1 MLADR
6 YRVDELVARGGMSE
20 VYRGWDVRLDRRV
33 AVKVLAGW
41 LAADGAA
48 VRRMEREARA
58 VARLQHPNVVAVY
71 DHGEDADGTPFLV
84 MEWIEGRS
92 LKDVVADG
100 PLSEQEAR
108 RITLQLL
115 AALEHAHEHGI
126 VHRDIKPQNVLIA
139 PDGTAK
145 LTDFG
150 IARSIDATAGL
161 TMAGQIIGT
170 AAYLSPEQANGQPV
184 TSASDVYSVGAV
196 LFELVT
202 GRPPF
207 AADTAMA
214 TALMHVEDP
223 VPDVRALR
231 RDASPAIAAVV
242 VAGDGQAAGRPL
254 PERRGDGG
262 RPADDA
268 RRDAGDAGAARTADA
283 SRRAGAGC
291 AARLARRAGRR
302 RCMGARAARATTRP
316 RPRRRRRPA
325 AKPTL
330 TTSPVI
336 GLQYVTAARRL
347 KAAGLTPGPRD
358 RRLRRQ
364 REGLRHLGLTTGRC
378 REGVDGH
385 ADRVERPRAAASPA
399 GGQGARARHHQ
410 HKHHG
415 QNGDRATRAT
425 RRRPP
430 WGSRSSDSVT
440 LTGPV
445 NSGLARPHLE
455 ADADRCPSTP
465 ARCRSAPTP
474 RPSSPSRYSL
484 EYTPFFTRDVQVAR
498 PSPPSAG

>member
-71 DHGEDADGTPFLV
+71 DHGEDDGGTPFLV

-100 PLSEQEAR
+100 PLPEQEAR

-150 IARSIDATAGL
+150 IARSVDATHGL

-170 AAYLSPEQANGQPV
+170 AAYLSPEQAKGQPV
-184 TSASDVYSVGAV
+184 TAASDVYSVGAV
-196 LFELVT
+196 LFELIT

-242 VAGDGQAAGRPL
+242 ARAMAK
-254 PERRGDGG
+254 
-262 RPADDA
+262 RPAD
-268 RRDAGDAGAARTADA
+268 RYPSAAAMSAALTEDADA
-283 SRRAGAGC
+283 TLVMPRRE
-291 AARLARRAGRR
+291 RRRAGRGTVLAALLA
-302 RCMGARAARATTRP
+302 CLAVLAGAGAWALGGWGDDPHAAASPPKTTATP
-316 RPRRRRRPA
+316 
-325 AKPTL
+325 KL
-330 TTSPVI
+330 TSIPSVV
-336 GLQYVTAARRL
+336 GLQYVTAAHRL
-347 KAAGLTPGPRD
+347 KAAGLTP
-358 RRLRRQ
+358 
-364 REGLRHLGLTTGRC
+364 
-378 REGVDGH
+378 V
-385 ADRVERPRAAASPA
+385 RAIA
-399 GGQGARARHHQ
+399 GYDDNA
-410 HKHHG
+410 K
-415 QNGDRATRAT
+415 DSVISV
-425 RRRPP
+425 
-430 WGSRSSDSVT
+430 SRSGQVPEGATVT
-440 LTGPV
+440 LTVSSGP
-445 NSGLARPHLE
+445 
-455 ADADRCPSTP
+455 
-465 ARCRSAPTP
+465 AP
-474 RPSSPSRYSL
+474 
-484 EYTPFFTRDVQVAR
+484 
-498 PSPPSAG
+498 PPPPTEDKGHKKHHKHRHHGHGNGDEG